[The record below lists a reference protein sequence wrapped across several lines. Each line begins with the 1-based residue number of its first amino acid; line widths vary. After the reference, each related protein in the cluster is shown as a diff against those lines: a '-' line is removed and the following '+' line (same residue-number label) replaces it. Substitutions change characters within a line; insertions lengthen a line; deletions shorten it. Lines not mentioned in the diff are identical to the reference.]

1 MRVIEPPAL
10 AVSVEAFKRAVHL
23 DGPDDDLLIAELLA
37 AATEVVETAAR
48 RVLMPRLVAFETPAG
63 RWSRWYLPIAPVIE
77 LVEISDPAAR
87 LVRGFIEP
95 ALERTAA
102 EGAVSLTALC
112 GHEDPARIPRGL
124 CQAVILLAKE
134 WHDAGIGPA
143 ENAPPLSFGIQRL
156 IRQARYAR
164 PMVSE

>member
-1 MRVIEPPAL
+1 MIEPPAL

-37 AATEVVETAAR
+37 AATEVVETAVR
-48 RVLMPRLVAFETPAG
+48 RALMPRLVAFEIPAG
-63 RWSRWYLPIAPVIE
+63 RWSRWYFPLAPVIE
-77 LVEISDPAAR
+77 VVEISDPAAR
-87 LVRGFIEP
+87 LVRGFTEP
-95 ALERTAA
+95 ALERPAA
-102 EGAVSLTALC
+102 TEGAVSLTALC